1 MVTKVAPSSKRG
13 ARPGQRRGGRGKG
26 TPNKVTAD
34 VRRVFAE
41 IMERN
46 ASKCEGWI
54 DTVAKTDPAK
64 ATDLLLR
71 LAEFHVPK
79 LARSE
84 VTGRDGGPIIIQATP
99 EDERL

>member
-1 MVTKVAPSSKRG
+1 MK
-13 ARPGQRRGGRGKG
+13 GQKTGGRQKN

-34 VRRVFAE
+34 VRSIFAG

-46 ASKCEGWI
+46 AGSAEEWI
-54 DTVAKTDPAK
+54 LRVAEDDPHK

-79 LARSE
+79 LQRQE
-84 VTGRDGGPIIIQATP
+84 VAGDPNNPVRTHMTVEFVKP
-99 EDERL
+99 

>member
-1 MVTKVAPSSKRG
+1 MNGHKT
-13 ARPGQRRGGRGKG
+13 GGRAKG
-26 TPNKVTAD
+26 VPNKLTAD
-34 VRRVFAE
+34 VRAVFAG

-46 ASKCEGWI
+46 AEKCEGWI
-54 DTVAKTDPAK
+54 AQVAATDPFK

-84 VTGRDGGPIIIQATP
+84 VTGKDGGPLIVQAQP
-99 EDERL
+99 ADERL